1 MRYLWFSSVFMVVA
15 GVACMLARVL
25 GLLDPIAMILGAML
39 VWSGVVKL
47 IVLRVWRTSLH
58 RPGIQERRRE
68 SGRGVS

>member
-1 MRYLWFSSVFMVVA
+1 MRYLWISSVFMVVA
-15 GVACMLARVL
+15 GVACILARFL

-39 VWSGVVKL
+39 IWSGIVKV

-68 SGRGVS
+68 SGGSAS

>member
-15 GVACMLARVL
+15 GVACILARFL
-25 GLLDPIAMILGAML
+25 GLLDPIATILGAML

-47 IVLRVWRTSLH
+47 IVLRVWKTSLH

-68 SGRGVS
+68 PRRSPS